1 MTNLSLKH
9 LRIIKTCNLYASSIA
24 SGISM
29 AVIGPTLL
37 NLQEIVHTD
46 IEHIA
51 LIYDGRSSGY
61 LVGSLVGGVL
71 FDVTPRKQFLMTV
84 FNFLIAVSLLA
95 VPWCRSMGTIAGWLV
110 INGLSMGALDTGLN
124 VCCLNLWGQDCGPF
138 YQALHFMYGFG
149 SLLAPLIAS
158 PFLDDYHETTSMNDS
173 MSFTGNTSTWDSVEL
188 IVNTS
193 NTLTWDSVGL
203 TVDTSNTSTWDSVEL
218 TGNISNT
225 YQNDKFPSI
234 TYAYTII
241 GIYAFVVTVAFF
253 IVCIIS
259 PLDAS
264 GNKNEANKTKQNGFM
279 FISMIV
285 TLTFLL
291 LFFETGTE
299 IGFAQMVTAYSVK
312 GPLKLTAVAG
322 SYITS
327 AYWAAFTLSR
337 FSSIFLAIKFSSL
350 SVVVLDL
357 TFFTAGTVVL
367 LFWAG
372 SKEWCLWLATILL
385 GIGIASFMLQLS
397 HGLNVT
403 STSPIKFL
411 DYLQLVLLLV
421 KWSSR

>member
-1 MTNLSLKH
+1 MP
-9 LRIIKTCNLYASSIA
+9 
-24 SGISM
+24 
-29 AVIGPTLL
+29 VLL
-37 NLQEIVHTD
+37 LLVFLWH
-46 IEHIA
+46 
-51 LIYDGRSSGY
+51 GY

-158 PFLDDYHETTSMNDS
+158 PFLDDYHETTSVNDS
-173 MSFTGNTSTWDSVEL
+173 MSFTCNTSTWDPVGL
-188 IVNTS
+188 TVDTTNI
-193 NTLTWDSVGL
+193 LTWDSVGL
-203 TVDTSNTSTWDSVEL
+203 T
-218 TGNISNT
+218 GNISNG

-312 GPLKLTAVAG
+312 GPLKLTAVVG

-357 TFFTAGTVVL
+357 TFFTAGTIVL

-385 GIGIASFMLQLS
+385 GIGIASLYATVITWVERYIDITNKVL
-397 HGLNVT
+397 GLFATGAAFGEMVIPLT
-403 STSPIKFL
+403 ISWFL
-411 DYLQLVLLLV
+411 G
-421 KWSSR
+421 KSSRSS